1 MDKAILHIRSASIAT
16 RARRRNSP
24 ALSKK
29 ADTDP
34 FMGQL
39 VVNGL
44 ALGSI
49 YALVALGLL
58 LIFNTVGIVNFA
70 QGQLLMLGA
79 FIGVSTAVTHE
90 LPVAMAWAVT
100 CVAMALIGVVFMVL
114 VYFPLR
120 GRPPFLVI
128 LTTIA
133 MGIVLEN
140 LALIIWGPLPVSL
153 PSPVHGAP
161 WRFAGV
167 VISMHQLFIF
177 ATLAVILL
185 LQFVL
190 LTRTRFGILM
200 QATAQD
206 LHTARLVGIPVNR
219 TIAVAFAL
227 GAVLSGIAGLLVAPI
242 FLAEPTMGGSL
253 GLKGF
258 VVSVIGGFGNL
269 PGGGSGGVFL
279 AQMETVGATVIS
291 VTFRDAYAFIVM
303 IAVLVAWPRGLFGE
317 KSSEKV

>member
-1 MDKAILHIRSASIAT
+1 V
-16 RARRRNSP
+16 
-24 ALSKK
+24 
-29 ADTDP
+29 
-34 FMGQL
+34 GQL

-58 LIFNTVGIVNFA
+58 LIFNTVQIVNFA
-70 QGQLLMLGA
+70 QGQLLMVGA
-79 FIGVSTAVTHE
+79 FIGVTGAVTNE
-90 LPVAMAWAVT
+90 LPIGVAWAITVVAMG
-100 CVAMALIGVVFMVL
+100 LIGIAFMVL

-120 GRPPFLVI
+120 GRPAFLVI

-153 PSPVHGAP
+153 PSPVRGP
-161 WRFAGV
+161 PLRVAGV

-177 ATLAVILL
+177 ATLMT
-185 LQFVL
+185 VL
-190 LTRTRFGILM
+190 LIQYLFLTKTRFGILM
-200 QATAQD
+200 QATSQD
-206 LHTARLVGIPVNR
+206 LHTARLVGIPVAR
-219 TIAVAFAL
+219 TIAVAFAF

-253 GLKGF
+253 GLKAF

-269 PGGGSGGVFL
+269 PGAVIGGLFL
-279 AQMETVGATVIS
+279 GLIETFGARYVS
-291 VTFRDAYAFIVM
+291 SNFRDAYAFIVM

>member
-1 MDKAILHIRSASIAT
+1 V
-16 RARRRNSP
+16 
-24 ALSKK
+24 
-29 ADTDP
+29 
-34 FMGQL
+34 GQL

-58 LIFNTVGIVNFA
+58 LIFNTVQIVNFA
-70 QGQLLMLGA
+70 QGQLLMVGA
-79 FIGVSTAVTHE
+79 FIGVTGAVANE
-90 LPVAMAWAVT
+90 LPIGVAWAITVVAMG
-100 CVAMALIGVVFMVL
+100 LIGIVFMVL

-120 GRPPFLVI
+120 GRPAFLVI

-153 PSPVHGAP
+153 PSPVRGP
-161 WRFAGV
+161 PLRFAGV

-177 ATLAVILL
+177 ATLMT
-185 LQFVL
+185 VL
-190 LTRTRFGILM
+190 LIQYLFLTKTRFGILM
-200 QATAQD
+200 QATSQD
-206 LHTARLVGIPVNR
+206 LHTARLVGIPVAR
-219 TIAVAFAL
+219 TIAVAFAF

-253 GLKGF
+253 GLKAF

-269 PGGGSGGVFL
+269 PGAVIGGLFL
-279 AQMETVGATVIS
+279 GLIETFGARYVS
-291 VTFRDAYAFIVM
+291 SNFRDAYAFIVM

-317 KSSEKV
+317 KSNEKV

>member
-1 MDKAILHIRSASIAT
+1 
-16 RARRRNSP
+16 
-24 ALSKK
+24 
-29 ADTDP
+29 
-34 FMGQL
+34 MGQL

-44 ALGSI
+44 ALGSV

-58 LIFNTVGIVNFA
+58 LIFNTVQIVNFA

-79 FIGVSTAVTHE
+79 FIGISCAVTHE
-90 LPVAMAWAVT
+90 LPVAMALVG
-100 CVAMALIGVVFMVL
+100 IVFMVL

-120 GRPPFLVI
+120 GRPAFLVI

-140 LALIIWGPLPVSL
+140 LALIVWGPLPVSL
-153 PSPVHGAP
+153 PSPIHGP
-161 WRFAGV
+161 PLRFAGV
-167 VISMHQLFIF
+167 VVSMHQIFIF

-185 LQFVL
+185 LQFFF
-190 LTRTRFGILM
+190 LTKTRFGILM

-219 TIAVAFAL
+219 TIAVAFAF

-269 PGGGSGGVFL
+269 PGAVIGGLFL
-279 AQMETVGATVIS
+279 GLIETFGARYIS
-291 VTFRDAYAFIVM
+291 SNFRDAYAFIVM

>member
-1 MDKAILHIRSASIAT
+1 
-16 RARRRNSP
+16 
-24 ALSKK
+24 
-29 ADTDP
+29 
-34 FMGQL
+34 MGQL
-39 VVNGL
+39 IVNGL

-58 LIFNTVGIVNFA
+58 LIFNTVQIVNFA

-79 FIGVSTAVTHE
+79 FIGISSAVTQE
-90 LPVAMAWAVT
+90 LPVAMAWIITMA
-100 CVAMALIGVVFMVL
+100 AMAFVGIVFMVL

-140 LALIIWGPLPVSL
+140 LALIIWGPLPVSM

-161 WRFAGV
+161 LRFSGL
-167 VISMHQLFIF
+167 VISMHQIFIF
-177 ATLAVILL
+177 VTLAVILL
-185 LQFVL
+185 LQFLL
-190 LTRTRFGILM
+190 LTKTRFGIMM

-227 GAVLSGIAGLLVAPI
+227 GATLSGVAGLLVAPM

-269 PGGGSGGVFL
+269 PGAVIGGLFL
-279 AQMETVGATVIS
+279 GLIETFGARYIS
-291 VTFRDAYAFIVM
+291 SNFRDAYAFIVM

>member
-1 MDKAILHIRSASIAT
+1 V
-16 RARRRNSP
+16 
-24 ALSKK
+24 
-29 ADTDP
+29 
-34 FMGQL
+34 GQL

-58 LIFNTVGIVNFA
+58 LIFNTVQIVNFA
-70 QGQLLMLGA
+70 QGQLLMVGA
-79 FIGVSTAVTHE
+79 FIGVTGAVTNE
-90 LPVAMAWAVT
+90 LPIGVAWAITVVAMG
-100 CVAMALIGVVFMVL
+100 LIGIAFMVL

-120 GRPPFLVI
+120 GRPAFLVI

-153 PSPVHGAP
+153 PSPVRGP
-161 WRFAGV
+161 PLRFAGV

-177 ATLAVILL
+177 ATLMT
-185 LQFVL
+185 VL
-190 LTRTRFGILM
+190 LIQYLFLTKTRFGILM
-200 QATAQD
+200 QATSQD
-206 LHTARLVGIPVNR
+206 LHTARLVGIPVAR
-219 TIAVAFAL
+219 TIAVAFAF

-253 GLKGF
+253 GLKAF

-269 PGGGSGGVFL
+269 PGAVIGGLFL
-279 AQMETVGATVIS
+279 GLIETFGARYVS
-291 VTFRDAYAFIVM
+291 SNFRDAYAFIVM

>member
-1 MDKAILHIRSASIAT
+1 
-16 RARRRNSP
+16 
-24 ALSKK
+24 
-29 ADTDP
+29 
-34 FMGQL
+34 MGQL
-39 VVNGL
+39 VINGL

-58 LIFNTVGIVNFA
+58 LIFNTVQIVNFA

-79 FIGVSTAVTHE
+79 FIGISSAVTHE
-90 LPVAMAWAVT
+90 LPVAMAWIITV
-100 CVAMALIGVVFMVL
+100 VAMAFVGIVFMVL

-140 LALIIWGPLPVSL
+140 LALIIWGPLPVSM

-161 WRFAGV
+161 LRFSGV
-167 VISMHQLFIF
+167 VISMPQTFIF
-177 ATLAVILL
+177 VTLAVILL
-185 LQFVL
+185 LQFL
-190 LTRTRFGILM
+190 RLTKTRFGILM

-206 LHTARLVGIPVNR
+206 LHTARRVGIPVDR

-227 GAVLSGIAGLLVAPI
+227 GAMLSGIAGLLVAPI

-269 PGGGSGGVFL
+269 PGAVIGGLFL
-279 AQMETVGATVIS
+279 GLIETFGARYIS
-291 VTFRDAYAFIVM
+291 SNFSDSYGFTGM
-303 IAVLVAWPRGLFGE
+303 CAVLWACPARLFLRNRGQR
-317 KSSEKV
+317 V

>member
-1 MDKAILHIRSASIAT
+1 
-16 RARRRNSP
+16 
-24 ALSKK
+24 
-29 ADTDP
+29 
-34 FMGQL
+34 MGQL

-58 LIFNTVGIVNFA
+58 LIFNTVQIVNFA

-79 FIGVSTAVTHE
+79 FIGISCAVTHE
-90 LPVAMAWAVT
+90 LPVAAAWAIT
-100 CVAMALIGVVFMVL
+100 MVAMALVGVVFMVL

-140 LALIIWGPLPVSL
+140 LALIIWGPLPVSM

-161 WRFAGV
+161 LRFSGV
-167 VISMHQLFIF
+167 VISMHQIFIF
-177 ATLAVILL
+177 VTLAVILL
-185 LQFVL
+185 LQFLL
-190 LTRTRFGILM
+190 LTKTRFGILM

-206 LHTARLVGIPVNR
+206 LNTARLVGIPVNR

-227 GAVLSGIAGLLVAPI
+227 GAMLSGVAGLLVAPL

-258 VVSVIGGFGNL
+258 IVSVIGGFGNL
-269 PGGGSGGVFL
+269 PGAVIGGAFFGFVG
-279 AQMETVGATVIS
+279 TVGGRFIS
-291 VTFRDAYAFIVM
+291 WHFS
-303 IAVLVAWPRGLFGE
+303 GSHG
-317 KSSEKV
+317 

>member
-1 MDKAILHIRSASIAT
+1 
-16 RARRRNSP
+16 
-24 ALSKK
+24 
-29 ADTDP
+29 
-34 FMGQL
+34 
-39 VVNGL
+39 
-44 ALGSI
+44 
-49 YALVALGLL
+49 
-58 LIFNTVGIVNFA
+58 
-70 QGQLLMLGA
+70 MLGA
-79 FIGVSTAVTHE
+79 FIGISGAVTHE
-90 LPVAMAWAVT
+90 LPVATAWIITA
-100 CVAMALIGVVFMVL
+100 VAMGFVGIVFMVL

-140 LALIIWGPLPVSL
+140 LALIIWGPLPVSM

-161 WRFAGV
+161 LRLAGV
-167 VISMHQLFIF
+167 VISMHQIFIF
-177 ATLAVILL
+177 VTLAVILL
-185 LQFVL
+185 LQFLL
-190 LTRTRFGILM
+190 LTKTRFGILM

-219 TIAVAFAL
+219 TIAVAFAF
-227 GAVLSGIAGLLVAPI
+227 GAILSGIAGLLVAPI

-258 VVSVIGGFGNL
+258 VVSVIGGFGNM
-269 PGGGSGGVFL
+269 PGAVIGGLFL
-279 AQMETVGATVIS
+279 GLIETFGARYIS
-291 VTFRDAYAFIVM
+291 SNFRDAYAFIVM

>member
-1 MDKAILHIRSASIAT
+1 
-16 RARRRNSP
+16 
-24 ALSKK
+24 
-29 ADTDP
+29 
-34 FMGQL
+34 MGQL

-90 LPVAMAWAVT
+90 LPVAMAWAIT
-100 CVAMALIGVVFMVL
+100 MVAMALIGVVFMVL

-153 PSPVHGAP
+153 PSPAM
-161 WRFAGV
+161 V
-167 VISMHQLFIF
+167 VI
-177 ATLAVILL
+177 
-185 LQFVL
+185 
-190 LTRTRFGILM
+190 
-200 QATAQD
+200 
-206 LHTARLVGIPVNR
+206 PVTH
-219 TIAVAFAL
+219 TIAVAFAF

-269 PGGGSGGVFL
+269 PGAVIGGLFL
-279 AQMETVGATVIS
+279 GLIETIGARYIS
-291 VTFRDAYAFIVM
+291 SNFRDAYAFIVM
-303 IAVLVAWPRGLFGE
+303 IAVLIAWQRGLFGE

>member
-1 MDKAILHIRSASIAT
+1 V
-16 RARRRNSP
+16 
-24 ALSKK
+24 
-29 ADTDP
+29 
-34 FMGQL
+34 GQL

-58 LIFNTVGIVNFA
+58 LIFNTVQIVNFA
-70 QGQLLMLGA
+70 QGQLLMVGA
-79 FIGVSTAVTHE
+79 FIGVTGAVANE
-90 LPVAMAWAVT
+90 LPIGVAWAITVVAMG
-100 CVAMALIGVVFMVL
+100 LIGIVFMVL

-120 GRPPFLVI
+120 GRPAFLVI

-153 PSPVHGAP
+153 PSPVRGP
-161 WRFAGV
+161 PLRFAGV

-177 ATLAVILL
+177 ATLMT
-185 LQFVL
+185 VL
-190 LTRTRFGILM
+190 LIQYLFLTKTRFGILM
-200 QATAQD
+200 QATSQD
-206 LHTARLVGIPVNR
+206 LHTARLVGIPVAR
-219 TIAVAFAL
+219 TIAVAFAF

-253 GLKGF
+253 GLKAF

-269 PGGGSGGVFL
+269 PGAVIGGLFL
-279 AQMETVGATVIS
+279 GLIETFGARYVS
-291 VTFRDAYAFIVM
+291 SNFRDAYAFIVM

>member
-1 MDKAILHIRSASIAT
+1 
-16 RARRRNSP
+16 
-24 ALSKK
+24 
-29 ADTDP
+29 
-34 FMGQL
+34 MGQL

-58 LIFNTVGIVNFA
+58 LIFNTVQIVNFG
-70 QGQLLMLGA
+70 QGQLLMIGA
-79 FIGVSTAVTHE
+79 FVGITAAVQHE
-90 LPVAMAWAVT
+90 LPIATAWLITMGAMAVFG
-100 CVAMALIGVVFMVL
+100 IVFMLL

-140 LALIIWGPLPVSL
+140 LALIAWGPLPVSL
-153 PSPVHGAP
+153 PSPLRGAP
-161 WRFAGV
+161 LRFWGV
-167 VISMHQLFIF
+167 VVSMHQVVILC
-177 ATLAVILL
+177 TLAA
-185 LQFVL
+185 VL
-190 LTRTRFGILM
+190 LAQYVFLNRTRFGIMM

-206 LHTARLVGIPVNR
+206 LDMARLVGIPVRR
-219 TIAVAFAL
+219 TISVAFAL
-227 GAVLSGIAGLLVAPI
+227 GSVLAGIAGLLVAPI

-269 PGGGSGGVFL
+269 PGAVIGGLLLGVT
-279 AQMETVGATVIS
+279 ETFAARYIS
-291 VTFRDAYAFIVM
+291 SDFRDAYAFAIM
-303 IAVLVAWPRGLFGE
+303 IAVLIVAPRGLFGE
-317 KSSEKV
+317 KTSERV

>member
-1 MDKAILHIRSASIAT
+1 
-16 RARRRNSP
+16 
-24 ALSKK
+24 
-29 ADTDP
+29 
-34 FMGQL
+34 MGQL

-58 LIFNTVGIVNFA
+58 LIFNTVQIVNFA

-79 FIGVSTAVTHE
+79 FIGISCAVTHE
-90 LPVAMAWAVT
+90 LPVAMAWAIT
-100 CVAMALIGVVFMVL
+100 MLAMALVGIVFMVL

-120 GRPPFLVI
+120 GRPAFLVI
-128 LTTIA
+128 LT
-133 MGIVLEN
+133 
-140 LALIIWGPLPVSL
+140 
-153 PSPVHGAP
+153 
-161 WRFAGV
+161 
-167 VISMHQLFIF
+167 
-177 ATLAVILL
+177 
-185 LQFVL
+185 
-190 LTRTRFGILM
+190 

-219 TIAVAFAL
+219 TIAVAFAF

-269 PGGGSGGVFL
+269 PGAVIGGLFL
-279 AQMETVGATVIS
+279 GLIETFGARYIS
-291 VTFRDAYAFIVM
+291 SNFRDAYAFIVM